1 MRSRGLVAVC
11 VAALFLL
18 VGCATIPGETAP
30 QEADLQNGV
39 SGGIAEPERGVDP
52 LTLVRDFVDSSGDPT
67 NLYAAAR
74 GYLAK
79 SAQTTWNLG
88 SEPSSALIID
98 DTFSTN
104 YGDEPIVSAD
114 LDDVELN
121 TTLIGSLNT
130 DGSFTPATT
139 TAYDVSLQVRKGA
152 DGQWRILNPPDKLL
166 ITQTDFARYYRS
178 VSLYFFAQG
187 WNVLVPDQ
195 RYVVADPVGLPGRIV
210 QLLLDGPSKP
220 LEDAVLDAIPPGA
233 TLKTNVTERSNGE
246 IFINLN
252 SAQDLTSNTRQL
264 MIAQFGRSLQNYGS
278 SVAVDVEGV
287 PLVPGHPSWRLAD
300 LPSYVP
306 YVGPNAAGGLVVARN
321 RIYSLSNGREIEG
334 PAGDG
339 EYDVVT
345 AAQSMDGQEL
355 ATVTE
360 RADGTDELRIG
371 PLKSEEPTVKDLTG
385 RSFTRPTW
393 EPSDSAGDPSRAVWT
408 VVDGVVER
416 VASTPHDG
424 WAASP
429 VDASELQQYGPV
441 TDLRLSKD
449 GVRVAVAAGGHLLV
463 GSVVV
468 DQGSVAIKQVQMVPS
483 LTGVTKVDWL
493 RQDQLVVTSNQA
505 GAPVKSVSVD
515 GEKVDSY
522 TSANLTST
530 VTALAA
536 SANGPVLVTDASGI
550 WSATDLTEVWTPVQH
565 NQPAG
570 SIPFYPG

>member
-11 VAALFLL
+11 AAALFLL
-18 VGCATIPGETAP
+18 VGCASIPGETAP
-30 QEADLQNGV
+30 QEADLQNGNV
-39 SGGIAEPERGVDP
+39 SAGIAEPERGIDP
-52 LTLVRDFVDSSGDPT
+52 LTLVRDFVDSSGDPA
-67 NLYAAAR
+67 NLYASAR

-88 SEPSSALIID
+88 SQPSSALIID

-104 YGDEPIVSAD
+104 YGDEPVVSAN

-139 TAYDVSLQVRKGA
+139 TTYDVSLQVRKGA

-166 ITQTDFARYYRS
+166 ITQTDFTRYYRS

-210 QLLLDGPSKP
+210 QLLLDGPAKP
-220 LEDAVLDAIPPGA
+220 LEDAVLDAIPPDA
-233 TLKTNVTERSNGE
+233 TLKTNVTERANGE

-264 MIAQFGRSLQNYGS
+264 MIAQIGRSLQNYGS
-278 SVAVDVEGV
+278 SVAVEVEGV
-287 PLVPGHPSWRLAD
+287 PLVPGHSSWRLAD
-300 LPSYVP
+300 LPSYTP
-306 YVGPNAAGGLVVARN
+306 YVGPNAAPLVVAHN
-321 RIYSLSNGREIEG
+321 RIYNLNNGREIDG

-339 EYDVVT
+339 GYDVVT
-345 AAQSMDGQEL
+345 AAQSADGQEL
-355 ATVTE
+355 ATVTQ
-360 RADGTDELRIG
+360 RSDGSDELRIG
-371 PLKSEEPTVKDLTG
+371 PLKSFQPTVNDLTG

-393 EPSDSAGDPSRAVWT
+393 EPSDAGGDPSRGVWT

-416 VASTPHDG
+416 VTSTPHDG

-429 VDASELQQYGPV
+429 VDASELQQYGPI
-441 TDLRLSKD
+441 TDLRLSED
-449 GVRVAVAAGGHLLV
+449 GVRVAVAAGGHLLI
-463 GSVVV
+463 GSVVI
-468 DQGSVAIKQVQMVPS
+468 DQGSAAIKQVQMVPS
-483 LTGVTKVDWL
+483 LMGVTKVDWL
-493 RQDQLVVTSNQA
+493 RQDQLVVTSSQA

-536 SANGPVLVTDASGI
+536 SASGPVLVADASGI
-550 WSATDLTEVWTPVQH
+550 WSATDLTEVWSPIPH